1 MTMDAEK
8 FLKDS
13 NLSSIADGDTLGLKV
28 VYEDD
33 VIYLMEKY
41 HQSKVNN
48 GVLDDVSQRYTIED
62 IEKCVENWGLCKVEK
77 EYIEKFL
84 NGG

>member
-1 MTMDAEK
+1 MNAEK

-48 GVLDDVSQRYTIED
+48 GVLDDAINTPTPCSCCG
-62 IEKCVENWGLCKVEK
+62 KLSCS
-77 EYIEKFL
+77 
-84 NGG
+84 GGCL